1 MPGVGQHLGAVESD
15 AGAAGAVVTEQVYLK
30 NRHEFSNQRFRAS
43 WHHNPARR
51 ARDAGLRRS
60 WCGSGPPTAPGGGG
74 GGRPRPRG
82 GGGGGGGGAAPR
94 GGGGGAPAGA
104 PASIG
109 CRVATARNVSVAMA
123 TRAAPPEMA
132 RQL

>member
-60 WCGSGPPTAPGGGG
+60 WCGSGPPTAP
-74 GGRPRPRG
+74 RPGPYPGPRLL
-82 GGGGGGGGAAPR
+82 
-94 GGGGGAPAGA
+94 
-104 PASIG
+104 
-109 CRVATARNVSVAMA
+109 RV
-123 TRAAPPEMA
+123 
-132 RQL
+132 

>member
-60 WCGSGPPTAPGGGG
+60 WCGSGPPTAPRGGAGPPPP
-74 GGRPRPRG
+74 PRPPPIESG
-82 GGGGGGGGAAPR
+82 GWAP
-94 GGGGGAPAGA
+94 
-104 PASIG
+104 
-109 CRVATARNVSVAMA
+109 TA
-123 TRAAPPEMA
+123 
-132 RQL
+132 Q